1 MGPYPLVVHSCRAF
15 EPWLPNDQS
24 VGIGC
29 VVLNANSW
37 RHGYLRGKGHIFL
50 YRRFGLCSCFFL
62 IDSFFVFNF
71 RYLAS
76 VDSSFVC
83 CFDGC
88 RVAAASVEMTIS
100 CKGISEERVTSS
112 HTGGSD
118 RAFVFCLFP
127 TIELRALLLK
137 LACQMCL
144 SIHCERIVFR
154 EIGNGP
160 EHAR

>member
-1 MGPYPLVVHSCRAF
+1 MGSCRAF
-15 EPWLPNDQS
+15 DLWLPNHQS

-50 YRRFGLCSCFFL
+50 YRRFGLCPCFL
-62 IDSFFVFNF
+62 IDSFFLLLSIFWYF
-71 RYLAS
+71 AS
-76 VDSSFVC
+76 VDNSFVR

-88 RVAAASVEMTIS
+88 RVAAACVEMTIS

-118 RAFVFCLFP
+118 RAFVFCLFR
-127 TIELRALLLK
+127 TIKLRALLLK

-154 EIGNGP
+154 E
-160 EHAR
+160 

>member
-1 MGPYPLVVHSCRAF
+1 MGLV
-15 EPWLPNDQS
+15 
-24 VGIGC
+24 
-29 VVLNANSW
+29 
-37 RHGYLRGKGHIFL
+37 
-50 YRRFGLCSCFFL
+50 FFF
-62 IDSFFVFNF
+62 DRYFFVCKFW
-71 RYLAS
+71 YLAS
-76 VDSSFVC
+76 VDGSFVC

-88 RVAAASVEMTIS
+88 RVAAASVEMTMS

-118 RAFVFCLFP
+118 RAFVFCLFL

-154 EIGNGP
+154 EIGKGQEP
-160 EHAR
+160 ARKLPFGQK